1 MTHENGRDDNSFNS
15 LKIGSTDSSEVESY
29 YDDWADDYDAALE
42 SWQYQAPDD
51 ASELISK
58 YLKVGSRV
66 LDVGCGT
73 GLLSHA
79 MAKHGNYV
87 LDGMDISQASLRLAE
102 RRGTYATLI
111 RHDLQKL
118 PLPVADHVYDA
129 AVSVG
134 VFTYIEDAEGLC
146 RDLCRCVRKG
156 GVVSFTQRSDL
167 WNERD
172 FPKIISRIEAAG
184 LWRNPRISQPKQ
196 YLPGHEDFSEE
207 IRVIHTLAVVT

>member
-58 YLKVGSRV
+58 YLKVGSR
-66 LDVGCGT
+66 
-73 GLLSHA
+73 
-79 MAKHGNYV
+79 V